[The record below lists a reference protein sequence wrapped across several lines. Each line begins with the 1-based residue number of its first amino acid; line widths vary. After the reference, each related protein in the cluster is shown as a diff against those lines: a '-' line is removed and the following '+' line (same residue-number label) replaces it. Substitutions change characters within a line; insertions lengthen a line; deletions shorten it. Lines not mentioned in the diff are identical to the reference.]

1 MKRLYSG
8 ERNGLAE
15 RGFALAARWDRLE
28 MLKSSGG
35 RRVWEA
41 GEVPRRKACLW
52 RDDSQAS
59 QRRVAYVYETVN

>member
-1 MKRLYSG
+1 MKRLYSI

-15 RGFALAARWDRLE
+15 RGFSREARWDRLD

-41 GEVPRRKACLW
+41 GDVQRQKACLW
-52 RDDSQAS
+52 RDGSQAS
-59 QRRVAYVYETVN
+59 RRRVAYVYEIVN